1 MNAYVTA
8 PTLAK
13 RDFQLWIPVPI
24 VCLVFMPALA
34 LLLPALA
41 VSCAV
46 ARVSFLRTLSV
57 FLELLWSLRGT
68 HVDLALNQQSISIH
82 IA

>member
-1 MNAYVTA
+1 
-8 PTLAK
+8 
-13 RDFQLWIPVPI
+13 VPI

-46 ARVSFLRTLSV
+46 ARVSFHRTLSV
-57 FLELLWSLRGT
+57 FLELLWSLRGAQ
-68 HVDLALNQQSISIH
+68 VDLALNHQSISIH

>member
-1 MNAYVTA
+1 VNAYMTA

-13 RDFQLWIPVPI
+13 REFQLWIPVPI

-34 LLLPALA
+34 LLLPAIA

-46 ARVSFLRTLSV
+46 AQVSFGRTLGA
-57 FLELLWSLRGT
+57 FLEFFWSLRGT
-68 HVDLALNQQSISIH
+68 HVDLALNHQSISIH